1 MDLKDV
7 LYQMMQENTAAGQP
21 TDLRVGTVTREEPLE
36 ITINPATS
44 PLRRR
49 QLCLTE
55 PVIEKKIPVL
65 AHRHRIQTLSHT
77 HANSA
82 GTTTTG
88 LDGSYLGEYALVS
101 EGADAALQGED
112 IVCWED
118 GKKLPVKDGSS
129 SCPGFLRRKPDADFA
144 YIRYRPV
151 RRGVLRLPA
160 IQDVVYQQGNQPHP
174 GGM

>member
-88 LDGSYLGEYALVS
+88 LDGSYLIILNRRLE
-101 EGADAALQGED
+101 EGDRVLLLRVQHGQKF
-112 IVCWED
+112 IVLSRIFEEE
-118 GKKLPVKDGSS
+118 
-129 SCPGFLRRKPDADFA
+129 A
-144 YIRYRPV
+144 
-151 RRGVLRLPA
+151 
-160 IQDVVYQQGNQPHP
+160 
-174 GGM
+174 

>member
-88 LDGSYLGEYALVS
+88 LDGSYLGEYRS
-101 EGADAALQGED
+101 
-112 IVCWED
+112 
-118 GKKLPVKDGSS
+118 
-129 SCPGFLRRKPDADFA
+129 GF
-144 YIRYRPV
+144 
-151 RRGVLRLPA
+151 
-160 IQDVVYQQGNQPHP
+160 
-174 GGM
+174 

>member
-65 AHRHRIQTLSHT
+65 AHRHH
-77 HANSA
+77 HH
-82 GTTTTG
+82 GTG
-88 LDGSYLGEYALVS
+88 
-101 EGADAALQGED
+101 
-112 IVCWED
+112 
-118 GKKLPVKDGSS
+118 
-129 SCPGFLRRKPDADFA
+129 
-144 YIRYRPV
+144 
-151 RRGVLRLPA
+151 RLL
-160 IQDVVYQQGNQPHP
+160 P
-174 GGM
+174 GGIRSGF

>member
-88 LDGSYLGEYALVS
+88 LDGNSVPLSY
-101 EGADAALQGED
+101 Q
-112 IVCWED
+112 
-118 GKKLPVKDGSS
+118 
-129 SCPGFLRRKPDADFA
+129 
-144 YIRYRPV
+144 
-151 RRGVLRLPA
+151 
-160 IQDVVYQQGNQPHP
+160 
-174 GGM
+174 

>member
-1 MDLKDV
+1 VDLKDV

-77 HANSA
+77 HDFLRQ
-82 GTTTTG
+82 G
-88 LDGSYLGEYALVS
+88 LKLLLFGQ
-101 EGADAALQGED
+101 ADLL
-112 IVCWED
+112 IVQH
-118 GKKLPVKDGSS
+118 LPV
-129 SCPGFLRRKPDADFA
+129 P
-144 YIRYRPV
+144 
-151 RRGVLRLPA
+151 RG
-160 IQDVVYQQGNQPHP
+160 QQGQQAGIQLNWIHSASPSLSRAP
-174 GGM
+174 AGFRPSPSRGDLPYRR

>member
-88 LDGSYLGEYALVS
+88 LDGSYLGEL
-101 EGADAALQGED
+101 
-112 IVCWED
+112 W
-118 GKKLPVKDGSS
+118 
-129 SCPGFLRRKPDADFA
+129 FLRGRTP
-144 YIRYRPV
+144 PC
-151 RRGVLRLPA
+151 RGRTLCAGRTGRSCLSRTVLLS
-160 IQDVVYQQGNQPHP
+160 
-174 GGM
+174 

>member
-101 EGADAALQGED
+101 EGGGRRPTGGGHCVLGGREEAACQGRFYYPEPQAGGGGQSAPAAGTARAE
-112 IVCWED
+112 VH
-118 GKKLPVKDGSS
+118 
-129 SCPGFLRRKPDADFA
+129 
-144 YIRYRPV
+144 RPV
-151 RRGVLRLPA
+151 P
-160 IQDVVYQQGNQPHP
+160 DF
-174 GGM
+174 

>member
-88 LDGSYLGEYALVS
+88 LDGYYLGEYALVS

-118 GKKLPVKDGSS
+118 GKKLPVKDGFIILNRRLEE
-129 SCPGFLRRKPDADFA
+129 GDRVLLLRVQHGQKF
-144 YIRYRPV
+144 I
-151 RRGVLRLPA
+151 VLSRIFEEEA
-160 IQDVVYQQGNQPHP
+160 
-174 GGM
+174 

>member
-88 LDGSYLGEYALVS
+88 LDGSYLGNTLWFLRGGRHPA
-101 EGADAALQGED
+101 GED

-118 GKKLPVKDGSS
+118 GKKLPVKDGFIILNRRLEE
-129 SCPGFLRRKPDADFA
+129 GDRVLLLRVQHGQKF
-144 YIRYRPV
+144 I
-151 RRGVLRLPA
+151 VLSRIFEEEA
-160 IQDVVYQQGNQPHP
+160 
-174 GGM
+174 

>member
-1 MDLKDV
+1 MKAKKYRREILLKAHRYAK
-7 LYQMMQENTAAGQP
+7 YQQDFLG
-21 TDLRVGTVTREEPLE
+21 
-36 ITINPATS
+36 
-44 PLRRR
+44 
-49 QLCLTE
+49 
-55 PVIEKKIPVL
+55 VL

-118 GKKLPVKDGSS
+118 GKKLPVKDGFIILNRRLEE
-129 SCPGFLRRKPDADFA
+129 GDRVLLLRVQHGQKF
-144 YIRYRPV
+144 I
-151 RRGVLRLPA
+151 VLSRIFEEEA
-160 IQDVVYQQGNQPHP
+160 
-174 GGM
+174 